1 MGDRILLMG
10 LPTSLGIGTVQLYY
24 RGVWGGKWP
33 RNEEAL
39 TTRKEC
45 ESHGRAEGGV
55 RVHMNTVT
63 AKPRRQHWLLCP
75 LRSRQDAGRKPVLP
89 PPELS

>member
-10 LPTSLGIGTVQLYY
+10 LPTSSGIGTVQLYY

-39 TTRKEC
+39 TTRKKC

-55 RVHMNTVT
+55 HVHMNTVT
-63 AKPRRQHWLLCP
+63 AKTQKAALAVVSPEVQ
-75 LRSRQDAGRKPVLP
+75 AGCWEEASAAP
-89 PPELS
+89 S